1 MKKPDDKI
9 IYIAFI
15 SATLAAAL
23 FFGGISLYS
32 RISVEP
38 AAASLIENSG
48 EDSSKLNKAFI
59 ILRDPQLFAGYKYWD
74 SDGIPARNTLRY
86 FDNKLFNGKD
96 IVPAEKPYLKILL
109 ERRIAGSTLGI
120 KTALFFLGFAFIGAA
135 AFVIYRRGI
144 ND

>member
-15 SATLAAAL
+15 AATLAAAL

-32 RISVEP
+32 RMSVEP
-38 AAASLIENSG
+38 NALALLENAG
-48 EDSSKLNKAFI
+48 EDFSKLNEAYI

-86 FDNKLFNGKD
+86 FDNKIFNGKD
-96 IVPAEKPYLKILL
+96 IIPAEKPYLNILL
-109 ERRIAGSTLGI
+109 QRRIAGSTLGI
-120 KTALFFLGFAFIGAA
+120 KTAFFFLGFAFIGAV
-135 AFVIYRRGI
+135 AFFIYRRGVR
-144 ND
+144 D

>member
-9 IYIAFI
+9 IYIVFI
-15 SATLAAAL
+15 AATLVAAL

-38 AAASLIENSG
+38 KAASLIENAG
-48 EDSSKLNKAFI
+48 DDSSKLNEAYI
-59 ILRDPQLFAGYKYWD
+59 LLRDPQLFAGYKYWD

-96 IVPAEKPYLKILL
+96 IVSAEKPYLKILL
-109 ERRIAGSTLGI
+109 GRRIAGSTLGI
-120 KTALFFLGFAFIGAA
+120 KTAFFFLGFAVIGAA
-135 AFVIYRRGI
+135 AFIIYRRGI
-144 ND
+144 RD